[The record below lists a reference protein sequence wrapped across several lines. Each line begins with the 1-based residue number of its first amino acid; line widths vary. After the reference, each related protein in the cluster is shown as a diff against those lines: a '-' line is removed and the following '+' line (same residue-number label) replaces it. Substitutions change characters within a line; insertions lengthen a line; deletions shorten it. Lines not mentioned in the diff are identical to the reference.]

1 MIPLLT
7 DVTLDP
13 TLEIKTVDGHAPE
26 KLGECSLVL
35 ITVPQA
41 RDEVANTG
49 DIHLKFIAEHYLQIG
64 DLMIHVPD
72 HYRRGDFSIASL
84 KRCAVT
90 RHFFVRPKNLGKKI
104 VATVEVLKNDNGLLS
119 INICE
124 ILNVNKRTEKG
135 RFVSLLPP
143 TPEFKMVM
151 RPVKPEDSASS
162 SLFFIPMT
170 DKCLEFVPLKPR
182 ASSDSNE
189 SSGATARLAEDALHQ
204 V

>member
-1 MIPLLT
+1 
-7 DVTLDP
+7 
-13 TLEIKTVDGHAPE
+13 
-26 KLGECSLVL
+26 
-35 ITVPQA
+35 
-41 RDEVANTG
+41 
-49 DIHLKFIAEHYLQIG
+49 
-64 DLMIHVPD
+64 MIHVPD

-90 RHFFVRPKNLGKKI
+90 RHFFVRPRNLGKKI

-124 ILNVNKRTEKG
+124 IKNVNKRTKNG

-182 ASSDSNE
+182 TLSNSD
-189 SSGATARLAEDALHQ
+189 GATVRLAEDALHQ
-204 V
+204 A